1 MQKKN
6 ITSINAQ
13 INMNDNTIHE
23 KEIFISDTY
32 KQVDRLKEDIIDS
45 NLIIKSLRDRLKQFN
60 IQVPENL
67 DVIPEEAIDA
77 STETN
82 FVSKDN
88 PIEDLK
94 QIAEN
99 ATFGLNTLKD
109 IIKMQKDKIQKLQDI
124 LNQDL
129 SKKIEQNNKEIEI
142 LTSKSKELN
151 VQLPSDLTK
160 KSEISVL
167 KTNNLPIDKLD
178 ILEFDNILKRKST
191 QINNLQEIIKK
202 QDSQI
207 KQLKPLIDENLPAG
221 IKHKN
226 IEIENLNKTVKDN
239 NKKIEMFVSKLKEL
253 NVQLPNELT
262 EQIKI
267 PEPKFGDHSLSTIFE
282 LRSEQIKDLNEII
295 KKQDS
300 QITRLSKELNSIL
313 VETAEEKYSQL
324 TSLKQIIEKNNRKIE
339 FFISLFKSNE
349 YLELPKDLVAT
360 SKIEDFKLEFD
371 EQGQDVVKFYSD
383 ILQRHSSYIDVIK
396 KQNDQIN
403 KLKDITSQTIENLY
417 ELDTVSSR
425 ALSINEVREK
435 MDLQNLTV
443 NAENEKHLTQQLIDN
458 YKLNHLDVIKLEN
471 MAKDILNDEEISSAI
486 NQFNTDRKKFL
497 KTKIESDNAMYD
509 DWFYN
514 NSFLWSDLI
523 DLVDN
528 KNGMETYDI
537 LQKIYKNSD
546 YDTDIF
552 DISEYPLFLF
562 AYLISMSDNYQEY
575 SEIINRMVANNKDLE
590 KIFNA
595 LQSIIIIANPELT
608 KDRTYLNE
616 IGCADMK
623 LIDFSLL
630 RKTAQF
636 ITTQYFNNIYSNIK
650 SMRDKCRLDEYKND
664 IKSAKN
670 IDNKISE
677 LEEKENEIRKTKL
690 LNEIIKLQYQDT
702 DKSMTLDELING
714 ISYNPAAV
722 YQLKKSDKSLVDTI
736 DDELNK
742 FKYEMNNKINEMK
755 MKQCANIAKNNFI
768 DSGEFNNLKTENKLY
783 QNLISENQN
792 LMTRYSDQDKINDI
806 KGNKML
812 IDILKKELGLG
823 DIKKRN
829 LFDAII
835 KYEDYDQHLF
845 NVILND
851 KVDDQIEDSAGDD
864 LKINNS
870 NINNVYDQ
878 NKISNDE
885 SFPFEDENNN
895 DKVDKMSKDF
905 IKNHFQD
912 MNQDNS
918 FKLSFSQAMNLQQN
932 KISNDEPFPFEDGN
946 NNNKVDEMSPKQM
959 ENPFQDMNLKQDNIA
974 VKRSL
979 FDKINSRQSNNNI
992 PDMND
997 NDTDKSI

>member
-1 MQKKN
+1 M
-6 ITSINAQ
+6 
-13 INMNDNTIHE
+13 
-23 KEIFISDTY
+23 
-32 KQVDRLKEDIIDS
+32 
-45 NLIIKSLRDRLKQFN
+45 
-60 IQVPENL
+60 
-67 DVIPEEAIDA
+67 
-77 STETN
+77 
-82 FVSKDN
+82 
-88 PIEDLK
+88 
-94 QIAEN
+94 
-99 ATFGLNTLKD
+99 
-109 IIKMQKDKIQKLQDI
+109 
-124 LNQDL
+124 
-129 SKKIEQNNKEIEI
+129 
-142 LTSKSKELN
+142 
-151 VQLPSDLTK
+151 
-160 KSEISVL
+160 
-167 KTNNLPIDKLD
+167 
-178 ILEFDNILKRKST
+178 
-191 QINNLQEIIKK
+191 
-202 QDSQI
+202 
-207 KQLKPLIDENLPAG
+207 
-221 IKHKN
+221 
-226 IEIENLNKTVKDN
+226 
-239 NKKIEMFVSKLKEL
+239 
-253 NVQLPNELT
+253 
-262 EQIKI
+262 
-267 PEPKFGDHSLSTIFE
+267 
-282 LRSEQIKDLNEII
+282 
-295 KKQDS
+295 
-300 QITRLSKELNSIL
+300 
-313 VETAEEKYSQL
+313 
-324 TSLKQIIEKNNRKIE
+324 
-339 FFISLFKSNE
+339 
-349 YLELPKDLVAT
+349 
-360 SKIEDFKLEFD
+360 
-371 EQGQDVVKFYSD
+371 
-383 ILQRHSSYIDVIK
+383 
-396 KQNDQIN
+396 
-403 KLKDITSQTIENLY
+403 
-417 ELDTVSSR
+417 DTVSSR

-932 KISNDEPFPFEDGN
+932 KISNDESFPFEDGN
-946 NNNKVDEMSPKQM
+946 NNNKVDEMSQELV